1 MSKLKKAMLRAKE
14 LRELN
19 SGGEGEEAPFS
30 DQNSVDGNERS
41 REKQTSPSYSMTKT
55 VQTPMN
61 RLKKNRIFSFLH
73 ESRVSR
79 QMKIL
84 RTQILNKLSEL
95 NGNSVLV
102 TSSKPKEGK
111 TFTSVNL
118 AVSLAQ
124 EVNCTTLLVDTD
136 LRQPSIDK
144 VFGFDN
150 AKGIT
155 DYLLRNAEIPDLLI
169 NPGIPKLTILPAGS
183 PLPNST
189 ELLGAPRMQSL
200 VKEMK
205 SRYSDRIL
213 VFDSSSLLASA
224 DPLVFSRYID
234 GVLLIVES
242 ENTTDED
249 LNRALELLEDRPLL
263 GVVWN
268 KSREPAATS

>member
-268 KSREPAATS
+268 KSKEPAATS

>member
-1 MSKLKKAMLRAKE
+1 MSKLKKAMLRANE
-14 LRELN
+14 TRN
-19 SGGEGEEAPFS
+19 STDPGETRVAEGQSP
-30 DQNSVDGNERS
+30 NESSLLYRS
-41 REKQTSPSYSMTKT
+41 SEIHPSYSTTKIKK
-55 VQTPMN
+55 TPLDK
-61 RLKKNRIFSFLH
+61 LKKNRIFSFLH
-73 ESRVSR
+73 ETKVSR

-95 NGNSVLV
+95 NGNSILV

-118 AVSLAQ
+118 AISMAQ

-136 LRQPSIDK
+136 LCQPSIDQI
-144 VFGFDN
+144 FGFSN

-169 NPGIPKLTILPAGS
+169 NPGIPNLTILPAGS

-189 ELLGAPRMQSL
+189 ELLGAPRMQAL

-213 VFDSSSLLASA
+213 IFDSSSLLASA

-234 GVLLIVES
+234 GVLLVVES

-263 GVVWN
+263 GVIWN
-268 KSREPAATS
+268 KSKDPTI